1 MTRRPQNI
9 KRGDEVFA
17 AFESTTANW
26 IVGGVVEGFG
36 DTRGII
42 VEESG
47 SVKVRIRVSKLYSV
61 TYKTYMALSLRNNS
75 SDLPSRILVPRSQVR
90 HINDVRFLQ

>member
-26 IVGGVVEGFG
+26 IVGGVVE
-36 DTRGII
+36 
-42 VEESG
+42 ESG
-47 SVKVRIRVSKLYSV
+47 SVRVRIRVSKLYSV
-61 TYKTYMALSLRNNS
+61 TYKTYMALSLRSNI
-75 SDLPSRILVPRSQVR
+75 SDLPSRILVPKSQVR